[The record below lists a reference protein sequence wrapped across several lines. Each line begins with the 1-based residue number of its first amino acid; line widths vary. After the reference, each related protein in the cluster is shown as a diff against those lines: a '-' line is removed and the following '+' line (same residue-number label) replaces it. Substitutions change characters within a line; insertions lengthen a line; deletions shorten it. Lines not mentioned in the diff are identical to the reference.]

1 VIADHDTATTVEQGV
16 APAGRRVHEQEHAH
30 AVNGAQAAGIAVVA
44 AVLGLVFLIVGLSE
58 SSAAPA
64 VIGAVVL
71 ALELVLAPGFVV
83 VQPNSSRVLVLFGRY
98 IGTLTEPGLWWVN
111 PFTVFWRRDVSLRV
125 RNFQS
130 DRIKV
135 NDASGNPIEIAA
147 VVVWRVTDTA
157 KAAFD
162 VENYE
167 QFVTVQSETAV
178 RHLASRYAY
187 DDYDEARVSLRSG
200 SDEVVSS
207 LHGELQSRLVAA
219 GIEVL
224 ETRLTHLAY
233 APEIAEVMLR
243 RQQAEAILA
252 ARRKMV
258 TGAVGIVQMAVA
270 QLADSDLFDLDPER
284 KAAMVSNL
292 MVVLSGDHAPTPV
305 LNTGSLY
312 T

>member
-1 VIADHDTATTVEQGV
+1 LSSTGAYKHNIL
-16 APAGRRVHEQEHAH
+16 PA
-30 AVNGAQAAGIAVVA
+30 AALLAVA
-44 AVLGLVFLIVGLSE
+44 ALLGLVFFIVGVSQA
-58 SSAAPA
+58 SAVPA
-64 VIGAVVL
+64 IIGGALLVLDGLL
-71 ALELVLAPGFVV
+71 ALGFVV
-83 VQPNSSRVLVLFGRY
+83 VQPNSSRVLILFGRY
-98 IGTLTEPGLWWVN
+98 TGTLTEAGLWWVN
-111 PFTVFWRRDVSLRV
+111 PSTRFWRRPVSLRV

-167 QFVTVQSETAV
+167 QFVVVQSETAV
-178 RHLASRYAY
+178 RHLASRYSY
-187 DDYDEARVSLRSG
+187 DDYDETRVSLRSG
-200 SDEVVSS
+200 ADEVVSS
-207 LHGELQSRLVAA
+207 LHDELQTRLLTA

-233 APEIAEVMLR
+233 AAEIAEVMLR

-258 TGAVGIVQMAVA
+258 IGAVGIVQMAVA

>member
-1 VIADHDTATTVEQGV
+1 VIADRDTAQKPAPETRV
-16 APAGRRVHEQEHAH
+16 PAGRVHEQQRAR
-30 AVNGAQAAGIAVVA
+30 AVAGAQAAGLA
-44 AVLGLVFLIVGLSE
+44 AVAGLLGLVFLIVGITESE
-58 SSAAPA
+58 AVAAI
-64 VIGAVVL
+64 IGGIL
-71 ALELVLAPGFVV
+71 LVLDAVALCGFVV
-83 VQPNSSRVLVLFGRY
+83 VQPNSSRILILFGRY
-98 IGTLTEPGLWWVN
+98 IGTVTEPGLWWVN
-111 PFTVFWRRDVSLRV
+111 PFTIFWRQAVSLRV

-157 KAAFD
+157 RAAFD

-167 QFVTVQSETAV
+167 QFVVVQSETAV
-178 RHLASRYAY
+178 RHLASRYSY
-187 DDYDEARVSLRSG
+187 DDYDETRVSLRSG
-200 SDEVVSS
+200 ADEVVSS
-207 LHGELQSRLVAA
+207 LHEELQARLQPA

-233 APEIAEVMLR
+233 AAEIAEVMLR

-270 QLADSDLFDLDPER
+270 QLADSDLFELDPER

>member
-1 VIADHDTATTVEQGV
+1 
-16 APAGRRVHEQEHAH
+16 
-30 AVNGAQAAGIAVVA
+30 
-44 AVLGLVFLIVGLSE
+44 
-58 SSAAPA
+58 
-64 VIGAVVL
+64 VL
-71 ALELVLAPGFVV
+71 AALALRGFVV
-83 VQPNSSRVLVLFGRY
+83 VQPNSSRVLILFGRY
-98 IGTLTEPGLWWVN
+98 VGTLLEPGLSWVN
-111 PFTVFWRRDVSLRV
+111 PFTAIWRRTVSLRV

-130 DRIKV
+130 DRVKV

-147 VVVWRVTDTA
+147 VVVWRVVDTA
-157 KAAFD
+157 KAIFD

-167 QFVTVQSETAV
+167 QFVVVQSETAL
-178 RHLASRYAY
+178 RHLASEYPY
-187 DDYDEARVSLRSG
+187 DDYDEASVSLRG
-200 SDEVVSS
+200 RGEDVLES
-207 LHGELQSRLVAA
+207 LHRELQDRLKSA

-233 APEIAEVMLR
+233 AAEIAEVMLR

-252 ARRKMV
+252 ARKKMV
-258 TGAVGIVQMAVA
+258 AGAVGIVQMALA
-270 QLADSDLFDLDPER
+270 QLADSDLVELDPER

>member
-1 VIADHDTATTVEQGV
+1 VVG
-16 APAGRRVHEQEHAH
+16 G
-30 AVNGAQAAGIAVVA
+30 QAAGIAAVA
-44 AVLGLVFLIVGLSE
+44 ALLGLVFFIVGLAQGSP
-58 SSAAPA
+58 APA
-64 VIGAVVL
+64 VIGGVL
-71 ALELVLAPGFVV
+71 LVLDGLLLPGFVV

-111 PFTVFWRRDVSLRV
+111 PFTVFWRRAVSLRV
-125 RNFQS
+125 HNFQS

-162 VENYE
+162 VESYE
-167 QFVTVQSETAV
+167 EFVVVQSETAV
-178 RHLASRYAY
+178 RHLASHYSY
-187 DDYDEARVSLRSG
+187 DDYDETRVSLRSG
-200 SDEVVSS
+200 ADEVVRN
-207 LHGELQSRLVAA
+207 LHDELQSRLLTA

-233 APEIAEVMLR
+233 AAEIAEVMLR

-258 TGAVGIVQMAVA
+258 IGAVGIVQMAVA

>member
-1 VIADHDTATTVEQGV
+1 VIADHDTTTTVAQSV
-16 APAGRRVHEQEHAH
+16 APPGRRVHDQRRAR
-30 AVNGAQAAGIAVVA
+30 AVLGAQAAGIAVVA

-58 SSAAPA
+58 STAVAA
-64 VIGAVVL
+64 VIGGVLLVVDL
-71 ALELVLAPGFVV
+71 LLAPGFVV

-125 RNFQS
+125 HNFQS

-135 NDASGNPIEIAA
+135 NDSSGNPIEIAA

-157 KAAFD
+157 RAAFD

-167 QFVTVQSETAV
+167 QFVVVQSETAV

-207 LHGELQSRLVAA
+207 LHDELQSRLVTA

-233 APEIAEVMLR
+233 AAEIAEVMLR